1 MPRLNHRGTVMG
13 LAAVI
18 ALLVSITV
26 APTALAHDPQEQ
38 EFAMLDDFATEQTGA
53 SGSGVSSVH
62 KDSVRIKVKA
72 EGLLPRHQYEMK
84 VTIGD
89 EGVPPVMGDPI
100 FVTCGP
106 ERSNRR
112 GKAQFR
118 CELDLVDI
126 TGAPGTYRLD
136 FFVTHNHATGLG
148 AAGNGEILSGVLDR
162 DPLLRCAPAST
173 HTVGE

>member
-1 MPRLNHRGTVMG
+1 MPKFNHRGIAIG
-13 LAAVI
+13 LVAVI
-18 ALLVSITV
+18 ALLLSITLG
-26 APTALAHDPQEQ
+26 LAKDNQKQ
-38 EFAMLDDFATEQTGA
+38 EFAMLDDFATEITGA
-53 SGSGVSSVH
+53 SGSGESKVH

-148 AAGNGEILSGVLDR
+148 APGNGEILSGVLDR

-173 HTVGE
+173 HTVPE